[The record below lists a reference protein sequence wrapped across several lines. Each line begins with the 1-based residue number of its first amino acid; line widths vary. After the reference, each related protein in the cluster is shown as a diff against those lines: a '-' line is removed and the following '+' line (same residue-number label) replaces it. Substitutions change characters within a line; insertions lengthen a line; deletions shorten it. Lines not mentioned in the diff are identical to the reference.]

1 MNVAEMLLLVPL
13 ALELLQYKQ
22 NSGNKYNVA
31 LVNSRKLRLLV
42 KIFNKVIRHF

>member
-1 MNVAEMLLLVPL
+1 MIFRVVQINLVSR
-13 ALELLQYKQ
+13 AKAFKQ